1 MPKENIFQK
10 AKGHQEIKGRDAIDT
25 SEKRYEKIGN
35 AFALITKE
43 ISDLSVPEKTLED
56 WGLVSSF
63 SHTID
68 DKLDKIID
76 PAERLELS
84 KKIISSLKGDMGDF
98 SSDKKLEQSML
109 SLKNLSANLPE
120 VQRQSLIDSLASIL
134 KITEKL
140 KNEENP
146 HNLVRL
152 TRIEGQIAA
161 RLYMPFFTEEF
172 RMSEKYPKI
181 LHALTRLSRAGN
193 SFDDFTD
200 LPDDYKNGEIK
211 VHPTVLNRLLFL
223 GAALSDGLSMLKD
236 VGFSKK
242 IIKRCLQARR
252 SVVEDAPSKQK

>member
-1 MPKENIFQK
+1 MITRNKLDKIKNIYYYIIMPKENIFQK

-98 SSDKKLEQSML
+98 SSD
-109 SLKNLSANLPE
+109 
-120 VQRQSLIDSLASIL
+120 
-134 KITEKL
+134 
-140 KNEENP
+140 
-146 HNLVRL
+146 
-152 TRIEGQIAA
+152 
-161 RLYMPFFTEEF
+161 
-172 RMSEKYPKI
+172 
-181 LHALTRLSRAGN
+181 
-193 SFDDFTD
+193 
-200 LPDDYKNGEIK
+200 
-211 VHPTVLNRLLFL
+211 
-223 GAALSDGLSMLKD
+223 
-236 VGFSKK
+236 
-242 IIKRCLQARR
+242 
-252 SVVEDAPSKQK
+252 